1 MKKQHKFLTI
11 LLVILLCVTL
21 VTTLI
26 ACDKDDETTE
36 EVKDSSEI
44 IANGNFEVT
53 TSDTFPKTPGS
64 WTASPGSTSSGNETL
79 TDEKSLVAGVIDT
92 DETVYNKN
100 KKNWNSRLKNPGAFA
115 QTDSNILMIYNKVE
129 NSYKYTSNSFS
140 LNANKVYR
148 IDISVKTQDI
158 EGYGAYIK
166 IGGDAFIE
174 FPNINTKGEWT
185 TYSAMIKTS
194 NISSNSVNVVLSN
207 GKDGKNDGYLTKGYA
222 FFDNIVVSEV
232 EKDNYSAAIEKFNEF
247 KNNSEGNI
255 QQDVNDL
262 IYGDTQFIN
271 ISGTSNPFTA
281 RKWTGV
287 SSSGDSGETA
297 PTGSDYLERGIVDFS
312 ASNGIPSGATGVNV
326 RSGAKDSKVLMLNN
340 KQQTAYAYRSDSKIK
355 IVGGTDNYYKI
366 SVWVLTKDIEGNGS
380 AYMQIKYSTDKADDI
395 KTIDFKNATPTATDG
410 EWNQYSM
417 IIKADEK
424 RSKEIYLQLGFGRG
438 GKDDSSRNVKGTAF
452 FDDVTIEKLEN
463 TTGIT
468 EDVSLE
474 SAMGNPE
481 TLSPDPTDSAN
492 YEKGYY
498 NEKDGIP
505 ESYRGTIS
513 SDGGVITVNSD
524 KNAITRFIYN
534 GSFTIKANNHYR
546 FTFKVKTNAINE
558 DKGFDIKFYKKNG
571 STNNKL
577 DVDLTNS
584 TITNFNTK
592 NVEDSLKLTDD
603 YVEFS
608 FLFQG
613 DLNKD
618 TSVYFEIIMGSG
630 TNLTPDTLVSG
641 SVSLKD
647 FELNKIF
654 YSDYN
659 SESGTYVKKHSFK
672 SETQSIT
679 NADFNQIDIA
689 ATKTQYEDFDEADF
703 LDGNSK
709 GVFGLPQSWT
719 TSDKE
724 YLNDKLYAGV
734 FNIENTAQKN
744 ALNITGDFEM
754 PSAIKSDEN
763 KNVLAISS
771 NKASSPDVIDQA
783 WSFTS
788 PSISLSK
795 GKYYE
800 LTVFAKITDGNAR
813 INLLSSS
820 KTLLETLEVQ
830 DGDWN
835 QYIFYINA
843 GFDNSTVYLELKL
856 GDNATNNAYGTV
868 FFDLPKLNELT
879 EDQYETGKKNIDST
893 TENYRIATTF
903 STINFDNSTSNADE
917 GKLNSPDGWTG
928 VHNDTDAPSGE
939 YKSIAGVYNSSDSH
953 RDWFGGDG
961 GEGKKEP
968 IPDIDLKNIM
978 YSVPGKDGKEEGDTN
993 SNILVIHNNVASE
1006 YTYSTTLADN
1016 SLTENKFYEISLY
1029 VLTYG
1034 VDESKTAKISLK
1046 LHNSTYEFS
1055 KNDKR
1060 GINVNTTGAWK
1071 KYSFFI
1077 ATEDNANID
1086 KVELSVS
1093 LGASGKDNYVAGYLF
1108 VDNVSISEIDED
1120 RFNTE
1125 VPEDKYPT
1133 TNDEEENF
1141 SFETSFSSIKHR
1153 IVFTSDDLNK
1163 DPEEETE
1170 KETDPLLW
1178 LYITSGIV
1186 SGLVLIAVAI
1196 YLLRKFNI
1204 FAKFSK
1210 KGNFAEKGNET
1221 YNRNRVDA
1229 NKANAPTRDINKK
1242 HQD

>member
-26 ACDKDDETTE
+26 ACDKDDTTTD

-44 IANGNFEVT
+44 IANGNFEIT

-79 TDEKSLVAGVIDT
+79 TDDKSLVVGVIDT
-92 DETVYNKN
+92 EETVYNKN
-100 KKNWNSRLKNPGAFA
+100 KKHWNSKLQNPGAVA
-115 QTDSNILMIYNKVE
+115 KTDSNILMIYNKVE

-140 LNANKVYR
+140 LDANKFYR

-174 FPNINTKGEWT
+174 FPNIDTKGEWM

-222 FFDNIVVSEV
+222 FFDNIVVTEV
-232 EKDNYSAAIEKFNEF
+232 KGDDSSSALDKFNDFQKQAE
-247 KNNSEGNI
+247 NNI

-271 ISGTSNPFTA
+271 ISGTKNPFTA

-297 PTGSDYLERGIVDFS
+297 PTGSDYLEKGVVDFN
-312 ASNGIPSGATGVNV
+312 ASNGIPSGANGVNV

-340 KQQTAYAYRSDSKIK
+340 KRQTAYAYRSDSKIK
-355 IVGGTDNYYKI
+355 IIGGVNNYYKI
-366 SVWVLTKDIEGNGS
+366 SVWVLTKDVEGNGS

-410 EWNQYSM
+410 EWSQYSM
-417 IIKADEK
+417 IVKADEK

-438 GKDDSSRNVKGTAF
+438 GKDDSSKNVKGSAF
-452 FDDVTIEKLEN
+452 FDDVTIEKLTE
-463 TTGIT
+463 TSGIT

-481 TLSPDPTDSAN
+481 TLSPDPSDAAN

-498 NEKDGIP
+498 NKKDGIP
-505 ESYRGTIS
+505 DSYRGTIT
-513 SDGGVITVNSD
+513 SDGGVITINSD
-524 KNAITRFIYN
+524 RNSITRFIYN

-546 FTFKVKTNAINE
+546 FTFKIKTNAIHE
-558 DKGFDIKFYKKNG
+558 DKGIDIKFYKKNG
-571 STNNKL
+571 ATNNNL

-630 TNLTPDTLVSG
+630 TNLTPNSLVSG
-641 SVSLKD
+641 SVSLTE

-689 ATKTQYEDFDEADF
+689 ATKTQYEGFDESDF
-703 LDGNSK
+703 LDGNNT

-724 YLNDKLYAGV
+724 YLKDKLHAGV
-734 FNIENTAQKN
+734 FNIENAAQKS
-744 ALNITGDFEM
+744 ALGITGDFDM
-754 PSAIKSDEN
+754 PNEIKSDEN

-771 NKASSPDVIDQA
+771 NKASETSTIDQA

-800 LTVFAKITDGNAR
+800 LTVFAKINDGNAR

-820 KTLLETLEVQ
+820 KTLLESLTVQ
-830 DGDWN
+830 AGGWN

-856 GDNATNNAYGTV
+856 GDNGTNNAFGTV

-879 EDQYETGKKNIDST
+879 EDQYEIGKKNIDTT
-893 TENYRIATTF
+893 TENYRKATTF
-903 STINFDNSTSNADE
+903 STITFDNSTSNADE
-917 GKLNSPDGWTG
+917 GKLNTPDGWTG
-928 VHNDTDAPSGE
+928 VHADTDAPSGE
-939 YKSIAGVYNSSDSH
+939 FKSIAGVYNSSDSH

-961 GEGKKEP
+961 GEGKNEP
-968 IPDIDLKNIM
+968 IPDNELKDIM
-978 YSVPGKDGKEEGDTN
+978 YSVPNKEGNPEGDSN

-1029 VLTYG
+1029 VLTYN

-1060 GINVNTTGAWK
+1060 GINVNTKGAWK

-1077 ATEDNANID
+1077 ATEDNASID

-1093 LGASGKDNYVAGYLF
+1093 LGASGKENYVAGYLF
-1108 VDNVSISEIDED
+1108 VDNISISEIDEE

-1133 TNDEEENF
+1133 SSEEEANF
-1141 SFETSFSSIKHR
+1141 TFDTAYSNEKHR
-1153 IVFTSDDLNK
+1153 IIFTSDDLNK
-1163 DPEEETE
+1163 DPEEEPE

-1178 LYITSGIV
+1178 LYITSGIIG
-1186 SGLVLIAVAI
+1186 GLIVIVVII
-1196 YLLRKFNI
+1196 YLLRKFNV

-1210 KGNFAEKGNET
+1210 KGNFKEKGNET

-1229 NKANAPTRDINKK
+1229 NKANAQTRDINKK